1 MAEDPAPNN
10 NGAQAPHPRQDV
22 DVLLD
27 VSELEVDLIDL
38 EVEGLKAHVSVL
50 ASTPTCKPRQP
61 ADRRRRQAGPGQARD
76 RGRAGQAAL
85 EGPARQRARHPHPRP
100 EHRGR
105 HSEILRSL
113 ARALDELLTGRLGD
127 ALGTLES
134 VLGGLEGAARSTI
147 AEGQAGGCSRHPP
160 RGLEPIGEPSGRRGH
175 EPSLAREAR
184 RRRAVRRTTGGE
196 K

>member
-61 ADRRRRQAGPGQARD
+61 AGRRRRQAGPGQARD

-134 VLGGLEGAARSTI
+134 VLGGLEGAARSRPLLKGRLEDVRATLQEVLSQSESQ
-147 AEGQAGGCSRHPP
+147 AEEGVTSPALPERPAAGGPS
-160 RGLEPIGEPSGRRGH
+160 GEPP
-175 EPSLAREAR
+175 E
-184 RRRAVRRTTGGE
+184 E